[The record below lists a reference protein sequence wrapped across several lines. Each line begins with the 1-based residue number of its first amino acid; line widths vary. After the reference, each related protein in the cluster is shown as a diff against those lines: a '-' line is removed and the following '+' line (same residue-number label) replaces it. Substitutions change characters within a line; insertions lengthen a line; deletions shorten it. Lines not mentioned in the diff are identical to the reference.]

1 MELRVQHA
9 RFTSPLGGP
18 NKGAQAATRG
28 GGAPNARLVR
38 ASKQAHATSR
48 SASPDCATMRNPG
61 YKDRH
66 APGVEA
72 SSGLALLCNDAHR
85 SGRRTS
91 PRRQPGV
98 ILFRYRQDI
107 RFANTTCNADC
118 GMPMSFGGT
127 HASKH
132 SSAARRT
139 RAITNST
146 LRPRPNGQHIGS
158 AATEA
163 ACVLRL
169 KSARPGSKCSRAPSC
184 TRCRPRSTWIGSRA
198 CRTMPS
204 GTSVFRR
211 CSKKRAAANH
221 IGLLR
226 TRQASRI
233 SIIPFASRTKF
244 LQRSKHEVW
253 H

>member
-1 MELRVQHA
+1 MLGSPRASRDKRVQHPGSA
-9 RFTSPLGGP
+9 PP
-18 NKGAQAATRG
+18 IAQPCAIRATRTG
-28 GGAPNARLVR
+28 MR
-38 ASKQAHATSR
+38 QALKLH
-48 SASPDCATMRNPG
+48 PDSLCLRN
-61 YKDRH
+61 DT
-66 APGVEA
+66 
-72 SSGLALLCNDAHR
+72 HR

-98 ILFRYRQDI
+98 ILFRYRQDK
-107 RFANTTCNADC
+107 RFANTASNSRC

-127 HASKH
+127 LASKH
-132 SSAARRT
+132 SSAARGVT
-139 RAITNST
+139 AITNST
-146 LRPRPNGQHIGS
+146 LRPRRNGQHIGS

-163 ACVLRL
+163 ACALRL
-169 KSARPGSKCSRAPSC
+169 KSARPGSKCSRTPGC
-184 TRCRPRSTWIGSRA
+184 TRCKPRSTWIGPRA
-198 CRTMPS
+198 CGATLS
-204 GTSVFRR
+204 GVSVSRR

-226 TRQASRI
+226 TRRASRI